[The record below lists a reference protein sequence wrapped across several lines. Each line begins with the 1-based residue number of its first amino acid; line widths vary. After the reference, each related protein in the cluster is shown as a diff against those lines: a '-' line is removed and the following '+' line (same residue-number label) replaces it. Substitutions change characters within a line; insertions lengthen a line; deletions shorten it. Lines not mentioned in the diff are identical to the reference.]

1 VPFDAISYLLAKKA
15 LARGIRL
22 PTLADLVIDTDKDWQ
37 GHRII
42 NLGEPV
48 DPHDAARRIY
58 VDAAATG
65 LGINYYFLD
74 AADAD
79 VPAYKQLSLTPPELS
94 ETYAEYTSNSAGD
107 YEIGSWIAPADG
119 IPVLRLGVYTTNFQ
133 AERVS
138 GGIDVRFF
146 FRLYERD
153 SGGSETL
160 IAESSLSDLVTDRRD
175 VITSLILASDY
186 EMGEG
191 SRLVLKIYAR
201 YLSSGPSTTVR
212 LYYQGDVRSRLATP
226 TAKEILDSIYASI
239 IHASRHALGG
249 ADELS
254 LDASQIASGLLSVDR
269 IPGLDA
275 SKIVSGVLDVARIP
289 DLSRSK
295 ITDLFNTPFWD
306 SIPDKP
312 FDTLGSEL
320 LVSAGEL
327 QIAGI
332 DASKIISGVLAAARI
347 PDLDA
352 SKITSGVFALA
363 RIPNIDWTRISGN
376 FPRSISDLISSSF
389 SRSWISDLFSSPF
402 WDNIPDKP
410 SVFPPDLHAAA
421 HGLGGAD
428 ELSLDASQIASG
440 TLSAARIPNLD
451 ASKITSGVFDVARIP
466 DLARSKITDFFD
478 SPFWDNI
485 PDKPSAFPPSSHTHT
500 KSDITDW
507 AHEHYI
513 KIGNGSAT
521 KITLQTN
528 QNLHIVGSGNIS
540 VSYDDTNNK
549 ITITVTEGSGSGL
562 DADTVDG
569 KHASAFAD
577 TSLSNVSNSTILN
590 KLKNVD
596 GAGSGLDADLLDGK
610 QSGNSSGQI
619 PVSNGTRCVNLNADM
634 VDGKHASAFALASH
648 THTISEITDIGDA
661 SVNYANSAGNADT
674 VDGEH
679 ASAFTHARNGGQ
691 NIWVQSS
698 APTAQAVGD
707 IWIQT

>member
-1 VPFDAISYLLAKKA
+1 MPFDAISYLLAKIA
-15 LARGIRL
+15 LAKGIRL
-22 PTLADLVIDTDKDWQ
+22 PTLKDLVIDTDKDWQ
-37 GHRII
+37 GHRIM
-42 NLGEPV
+42 NLGEPI
-48 DPHDAARRIY
+48 DPNDAARKIY
-58 VDAAATG
+58 VDVATTG
-65 LGINYYFLD
+65 LGINYYLLD
-74 AADAD
+74 DAD
-79 VPAYKQLSLTPPELS
+79 SEVPAYKQLSLTPPELS
-94 ETYAEYTSNSAGD
+94 EAYAEYTSNSAGD
-107 YEIGSWIAPADG
+107 YEIASWIAPADS
-119 IPVLRLGVYTTNFQ
+119 IPILRLGVYTTHFQ
-133 AERVS
+133 AEKVS
-138 GGIDVRFF
+138 GGLDVRFF

-175 VITSLILASDY
+175 VITSLILAADH
-186 EMGEG
+186 EMAEG
-191 SRLVLKIYAR
+191 SRLVLKIYVR

-226 TAKEILDSIYASI
+226 IAKEILDRIYAGI

-249 ADELS
+249 PDELS
-254 LDASQIASGLLSVDR
+254 LDASQIASGTLNAAR

-275 SKIVSGVLDVARIP
+275 SKIASGVLDVARIP

-332 DASKIISGVLAAARI
+332 DASKIVSGILDVARV

-363 RIPNIDWTRISGN
+363 RIPNIDWTRISDN
-376 FPRSISDLISSSF
+376 FPRSISDLISSAF

-410 SVFPPDLHAAA
+410 STFPPEAHVHGIADLSDFVNVTKVIIDTSSNRPSAGVAGRLFFETDTHIIYYDNGSSWVKLGVADWGDIVGKPSVFPPDLHASA

-440 TLSAARIPNLD
+440 TLSAARIPSLD
-451 ASKITSGVFDVARIP
+451 ASKITSGVFDVSRIP

-485 PDKPSAFPPSSHTHT
+485 PDKPSTFPPSSHTHDDRYYT
-500 KSDITDW
+500 K
-507 AHEHYI
+507 AQ
-513 KIGNGSAT
+513 
-521 KITLQTN
+521 LQT
-528 QNLHIVGSGNIS
+528 
-540 VSYDDTNNK
+540 
-549 ITITVTEGSGSGL
+549 
-562 DADTVDG
+562 
-569 KHASAFAD
+569 
-577 TSLSNVSNSTILN
+577 
-590 KLKNVD
+590 
-596 GAGSGLDADLLDGK
+596 
-610 QSGNSSGQI
+610 SGQSSVHWNNI
-619 PVSNGTRCVNLNADM
+619 TNKPSTYPP
-634 VDGKHASAFALASH
+634 SSH
-648 THTISEITDIGDA
+648 THTISEITDIANA
-661 SVNYANSAGNADT
+661 SVNYANSAGNADK

-679 ASAFTHARNGGQ
+679 ASAFTHARNGGK

-698 APTAQAVGD
+698 APTAQATGD

>member
-1 VPFDAISYLLAKKA
+1 VPFDAISYLLARKA
-15 LARGIRL
+15 LSRGIIL
-22 PTLADLVIDTDKDWQ
+22 PTLKDLVIDADKDWQ
-37 GHRII
+37 GRRIM

-74 AADAD
+74 AADTE

-94 ETYAEYTSNSAGD
+94 EAYAEYTSNSAGD
-107 YEIGSWIAPADG
+107 YEIASWIAPADS
-119 IPVLRLGVYTTNFQ
+119 IAVLRLGVYTTHFQ

-138 GGIDVRFF
+138 GGLDVRFF

-175 VITSLILASDY
+175 VITSLVLASDH
-186 EMGEG
+186 EMAEG
-191 SRLVLKIYAR
+191 SRLVLKIYVR
-201 YLSSGPSTTVR
+201 YLSSGPSTTGR

-226 TAKEILDSIYASI
+226 IAKEILDGIYAGI

-249 ADELS
+249 PDELS
-254 LDASQIASGLLSVDR
+254 LDASQIASGILSADR

-275 SKIVSGVLDVARIP
+275 SKIVSGILNVARIP

-306 SIPDKP
+306 NIPDKP

-332 DASKIISGVLAAARI
+332 DASKIISGILDVARI

-376 FPRSISDLISSSF
+376 FPRSISDLISSAF

-440 TLSAARIPNLD
+440 ILSAARIPNLD

-466 DLARSKITDFFD
+466 NLDASKITSGVFDVARIPDLVRSKITDFFSSPFWNNIPD
-478 SPFWDNI
+478 KPSTFPPSSHTHTRSEVTDFWATPFWDNI
-485 PDKPSAFPPSSHTHT
+485 PDKPAAMGFYAPYAGDETELSTTSTSYTVMKEFNFTYLSSVGITPSQMIVVVEGYNNTSGQTTTVGIYIDGNLQAEISFTETSYTVKTTTIDLSA
-500 KSDITDW
+500 
-507 AHEHYI
+507 
-513 KIGNGSAT
+513 
-521 KITLQTN
+521 L
-528 QNLHIVGSGNIS
+528 
-540 VSYDDTNNK
+540 
-549 ITITVTEGSGSGL
+549 GL
-562 DADTVDG
+562 
-569 KHASAFAD
+569 S
-577 TSLSNVSNSTILN
+577 
-590 KLKNVD
+590 D
-596 GAGSGLDADLLDGK
+596 GAHNL
-610 QSGNSSGQI
+610 QI
-619 PVSNGTRCVNLNADM
+619 KMKVTGGTGYIRLTEVWM
-634 VDGKHASAFALASH
+634 K
-648 THTISEITDIGDA
+648 
-661 SVNYANSAGNADT
+661 
-674 VDGEH
+674 
-679 ASAFTHARNGGQ
+679 
-691 NIWVQSS
+691 
-698 APTAQAVGD
+698 
-707 IWIQT
+707 